1 MESLSGRRPPLSF
14 VLDCSAT
21 IAFLL
26 PDESPPVAQNVLQ
39 SILDHGAWT
48 PTHWRLEVANA
59 LASAI
64 RRRRITRNFRDEAL
78 TDLALFPIRTDPQ
91 THLICWTASLALAN
105 RLGQTIYD
113 AAYLKLALRSNLPL
127 ATLDKDLQNSAV
139 KMGASLI
146 G

>member
-1 MESLSGRRPPLSF
+1 MSF

-26 PDESPPVAQNVLQ
+26 PDESTPAAQDLLQ

-64 RRRRITRNFRDEAL
+64 RRRRITNDFRDAAL
-78 TDLALFPIRTDPQ
+78 ADLALLPIRTDAQ
-91 THLICWTASLALAN
+91 THILCWTASLALADRFGLTN
-105 RLGQTIYD
+105 YD
-113 AAYLKLALRSNLPL
+113 AAYLELALRLNLPL
-127 ATLDKDLQNSAV
+127 ATLDKDLRNSAAE
-139 KMGASLI
+139 MGVALLGGSV
-146 G
+146 

>member
-1 MESLSGRRPPLSF
+1 
-14 VLDCSAT
+14 
-21 IAFLL
+21 
-26 PDESPPVAQNVLQ
+26 
-39 SILDHGAWT
+39 
-48 PTHWRLEVANA
+48 
-59 LASAI
+59 
-64 RRRRITRNFRDEAL
+64 
-78 TDLALFPIRTDPQ
+78 
-91 THLICWTASLALAN
+91 LAN